1 MSVLEIF
8 RFVFP
13 LSSFICG
20 VGLFLSPLIL
30 KMFRTDKGK
39 VGPRDF
45 TMLFSKK
52 EFLNEQGLLIRERLR
67 LTINW
72 SFLISLLSFL
82 VIIYEQYMVVI

>member
-1 MSVLEIF
+1 MWSWTVS
-8 RFVFP
+8 FP
-13 LSSFICG
+13 TYF
-20 VGLFLSPLIL
+20 
-30 KMFRTDKGK
+30 KKFRTDKGK

-72 SFLISLLSFL
+72 SFLISLLSFW
-82 VIIYEQYMVVI
+82 VIIYEQYVVVI